1 MAPQTPKDVYSS
13 FYILYKFFHYVG
25 ILPFV
30 FDPKRGIFRTQKKH
44 KFIGLVILLFMIL
57 LQTYLVTF
65 CFPLSPSTSSLQLM
79 VNLDSSIMYT
89 LLCIYCNC
97 INPKIIN
104 LLKKF
109 SDFDKNVK
117 FKYIRTNRLTK
128 YFILNSIFIAVHITT
143 NLILNLDAQMPL
155 NAICLISIYNSN
167 FSNALVRI
175 TFVFFLS
182 EIKMRADFFQ
192 NNLHKN
198 GVFLS
203 DVVDLKQLCKIV
215 NSIFN
220 FPLVRN
226 FGLLFVFL
234 TSDLFFFVTVE
245 LNTKTFSVFVITC
258 CWLVLA
264 FCEMMLI
271 IQPAQD
277 LCDKIRETNAKI
289 EVLSSQERKFKKNER
304 FNLHGYLN
312 DVKFVIAG
320 FLPLDYS
327 LMFAMLGASITYVI
341 YLLQFNSLYT

>member
-1 MAPQTPKDVYSS
+1 
-13 FYILYKFFHYVG
+13 
-25 ILPFV
+25 
-30 FDPKRGIFRTQKKH
+30 
-44 KFIGLVILLFMIL
+44 
-57 LQTYLVTF
+57 
-65 CFPLSPSTSSLQLM
+65 
-79 VNLDSSIMYT
+79 
-89 LLCIYCNC
+89 
-97 INPKIIN
+97 
-104 LLKKF
+104 
-109 SDFDKNVK
+109 
-117 FKYIRTNRLTK
+117 
-128 YFILNSIFIAVHITT
+128 
-143 NLILNLDAQMPL
+143 MPL

-277 LCDKIRETNAKI
+277 LCDKVGYEIMFFAILLQSFQIRETNAKI

-327 LMFAMLGASITYVI
+327 LMFAVSK
-341 YLLQFNSLYT
+341 N